1 MQILVYINP
10 INANGVLTM
19 SKIISG
25 FVLFFLLMALSLGVA
40 FAESEAA
47 PANETKN
54 VTEIAT
60 MNATENLTMSASIMT
75 RATPISL
82 GMGMPNDPVMLQYNP
97 VGAHIMN
104 HQNGIFIPKHAS
116 QYHFGRDFS
125 LGLID
130 NNYQGTPFLLQS
142 LSDP

>member
-1 MQILVYINP
+1 
-10 INANGVLTM
+10 M
-19 SKIISG
+19 SKITSG

-54 VTEIAT
+54 
-60 MNATENLTMSASIMT
+60 ATENSTMSASLMT

-82 GMGMPNDPVMLQYNP
+82 SMGMPSDPVMLQYNP

-104 HQNGIFIPKHAS
+104 HQNGIVIPKHAS

-130 NNYQGTPFLLQS
+130 SNYPGTPFLLQY